1 MIVLFLICLAALV
14 ICLERSWADLCLH
27 RLRYHF
33 SHDITLAEP
42 DQVVTLTSQVENRG
56 LLPILFV
63 RLTEYLP
70 RSAAIHEDEAW
81 MQAHCR
87 VSPIGKQ
94 YAEESFYLLP
104 HRRRTGVLHISL
116 PRRGGYRLGE
126 ATLTTGDFLGLKDTS
141 QRLGG
146 TADVVV
152 IPRRCE
158 DADVLRV
165 LGGLMGDISV
175 RRFILEDPI
184 LTVGFRAY
192 TGREPMKAI
201 AWSQSARSGQLLVKQ
216 YDYTV
221 DATVTVLLN
230 AEGGSEEAMEQCFS
244 LTRTTCEELEAR
256 GIPYALRTNGDLIGP
271 LGPVRRVN
279 EGLGHQH
286 LSTILYALGRASCSC
301 YSTLERLVDTSMR
314 AARPNQSYILITPPL
329 SPAQDRLL
337 DRLRTVSGGQ
347 VYILTGK
354 EADPCTS

>member
-14 ICLERSWADLCLH
+14 IYLERNWADLCLR

-42 DQVVTLTSQVENRG
+42 DQIITLTSQVENRW

-70 RSAAIHEDEAW
+70 RDAAIHENEAW
-81 MQAHCR
+81 MQEHCHI
-87 VSPIGKQ
+87 SPIGKQ
-94 YAEESFYLLP
+94 YAEENFYLLP
-104 HRRRTGVLHISL
+104 HRRRTGTLHVSL

-126 ATLTTGDFLGLKDTS
+126 VTLTTGDFLGLKDTS

-158 DADVLRV
+158 DTDVLKA
-165 LGGLMGDISV
+165 LGGFMGDISV

-184 LTVGFRAY
+184 LTVGFREY

-201 AWSQSARSGQLLVKQ
+201 AWNQSARSSQLLVKQ

-230 AEGGSEEAMEQCFS
+230 AEGGSEEQLEQCFS
-244 LTRTTCEELEAR
+244 LARTACEELEKQ
-256 GIPYALRTNGDLIGP
+256 GIPYDFRSNGDLIGP

-286 LSTILYALGRASCSC
+286 LNTILYALGRASCSC
-301 YSTLERLVDTSMR
+301 YSTLERLVESSMR
-314 AARPNQSYILITPPL
+314 SARPNQSYILITPPL

-337 DRLRTVSGGQ
+337 DRLRTVSDGQ

-354 EADPCTS
+354 EAVQ

>member
-1 MIVLFLICLAALV
+1 MILLFVICLAALV
-14 ICLERSWADLCLH
+14 IYLERNWADLCLR

-42 DQVVTLTSQVENRG
+42 DQVIILTSQVENRW

-70 RSAAIHEDEAW
+70 RDAAIHEDEDWAKS
-81 MQAHCR
+81 HCHI
-87 VSPIGKQ
+87 SPIGRQ
-94 YAEESFYLLP
+94 YVDESFYLLP

-126 ATLTTGDFLGLKDTS
+126 VTLTTGDFLGLKDTS

-158 DADVLRV
+158 DADVLRA

-184 LTVGFRAY
+184 LTAGFREY

-201 AWSQSARSGQLLVKQ
+201 AWTQSARSDQLLVKQ

-230 AEGGSEEAMEQCFS
+230 AEGGSEEQLEHCFS
-244 LTRTTCEELEAR
+244 LTRTVCEELEDR
-256 GIPYALRTNGDLIGP
+256 GIPYELRTNGDLVGP

-286 LSTILYALGRASCSC
+286 LNTILYALGRAGCTC
-301 YSTLERLVDTSMR
+301 YSSLERLVEVARR

-337 DRLRTVSGGQ
+337 DRLRAVSDGQ

-354 EADPCTS
+354 EAVQ